1 MNQKKINKN
10 VRRYFLCFLVE
21 KGLATFLC
29 SLYILQMTTKKC
41 ANVANNFV
49 CEMCDYYTSRKSS
62 YTKHLLTAKHLN
74 TTNDYNNTTKNIKK
88 VAKTYDCVCGAG
100 YFHHSSLWKHKKSC
114 QKLQKKS
121 EEPEEKKDDMC
132 VILLNQN
139 MELIKQNKDFK
150 ELIVEQNKQIIDLV
164 GKSGFNNNTNC
175 NNNNTNNNQF
185 NLQFFLNE
193 QCKDALNIMDFIE
206 QLQLK
211 TADLDMVGRVG
222 YTEGISK
229 LFIRGLKEL
238 DVFKRPIHCSDLK
251 REVMYVKDKD
261 AWEKDN
267 ENKNKM
273 KKAIKFIAAK
283 NFKQLDEWKEDNPSS
298 EDTESKKHMEYHNI
312 IINSLGGSN
321 QDDDDNNYNKIIKT
335 VAKEAIINKNCS
347 K

>member
-1 MNQKKINKN
+1 
-10 VRRYFLCFLVE
+10 
-21 KGLATFLC
+21 
-29 SLYILQMTTKKC
+29 
-41 ANVANNFV
+41 
-49 CEMCDYYTSRKSS
+49 
-62 YTKHLLTAKHLN
+62 
-74 TTNDYNNTTKNIKK
+74 
-88 VAKTYDCVCGAG
+88 
-100 YFHHSSLWKHKKSC
+100 
-114 QKLQKKS
+114 
-121 EEPEEKKDDMC
+121 
-132 VILLNQN
+132 
-139 MELIKQNKDFK
+139 
-150 ELIVEQNKQIIDLV
+150 LIVEQNKQIIDLV

-335 VAKEAIINKNCS
+335 VAKEAIIDKNCS